1 MLSFLKNLFGK
12 KAETTVENAVEA
24 VPYKVESTIK
34 EAVIVSMAPEVAP
47 ALFIPVAGLMV
58 KASDEA
64 AVAPAVTAKAK
75 TTGATKKPRAPKK
88 KAV

>member
-12 KAETTVENAVEA
+12 KAETAVAEA
-24 VPYKVESTIK
+24 PYKVENTTEAAVTI
-34 EAVIVSMAPEVAP
+34 SLAPEVAP
-47 ALFIPVAGLMV
+47 AMFIPVAGLMV
-58 KASDEA
+58 KGSDEA